1 MDIDENDIIDMD
13 YESSQIEKPEINGH
27 ENENSEHWFCFDDSN
42 VTCVTQQHIQRHYG
56 LNDCAYMLF
65 YRLKINRN
73 KNNSIMDCT
82 DTIYSI
88 PQWLIDE
95 ITEKNKILDEKR

>member
-1 MDIDENDIIDMD
+1 VRLVEQMDIDENEIADME
-13 YESSQIEKPEINGH
+13 YESSQINGH
-27 ENENSEHWFCFDDSN
+27 DERWFCFDDSN

-65 YRLKINRN
+65 YRLKNNRD
-73 KNNSIMDCT
+73 KNSSTMDCT
-82 DTIYSI
+82 ETIYSI

-95 ITEKNKILDEKR
+95 IIEKNNILEEKR